1 MDKTQ
6 HWENVY
12 HTKCST
18 EGSWYGPD
26 PKPSLTLILE
36 AAGANRGRVI
46 DVGGGQSFLVER
58 LLDSG
63 FTQVAILD
71 ISGSA
76 IAATKSRLGER
87 GLSTFTI

>member
-1 MDKTQ
+1 MDKIQ

-12 HTKCST
+12 HRKCST
-18 EGSWYGPD
+18 EVSWYEPD
-26 PKPSLTLILE
+26 PKPSLALILE